1 VRAVYALDGILSRSL
16 LWWRFEMKIV
26 GVANARAG
34 FPALL
39 ARAAREPAIVARYG
53 RPVGVVLG
61 VRRGAGVEQ
70 VERAIRAFLAEM
82 EPFTSPAKRERS
94 AP

>member
-1 VRAVYALDGILSRSL
+1 
-16 LWWRFEMKIV
+16 MKIV

-39 ARAAREPAIVARYG
+39 ARASREPAVVARYG

-61 VRRGAGVEQ
+61 VRNGARMEQ

-82 EPFTSPAKRERS
+82 DARRE
-94 AP
+94 APGDGARRP